1 MFEGDTQERLTGLEE
16 PKPNKKKLIIII
28 SVVCSVVVAA
38 VIGVI
43 VYVLTRNKD
52 DDSSKELKFLTW
64 DEAIRKAK
72 DKLND
77 FTPEEKLSLLF
88 GTQNMQKG
96 RSNRPNK

>member
-72 DKLND
+72 YSENLR
-77 FTPEEKLSLLF
+77 TVLSQNRNAVYLL
-88 GTQNMQKG
+88 
-96 RSNRPNK
+96 